1 MPETHVYKFSAP
13 GISDAAR
20 ASELKK
26 FCRNYPGVV
35 QVDDNRDKE
44 LLRLISQEPLNL
56 NSFLNEAKTAGFEL
70 SALSEPPAPQ
80 KTPPPSSVMRVSI
93 EGMTCRSCELT
104 IERAWHKL
112 AGVKRAKVNA
122 ATGQAELTLAD
133 GPIDIGALQS
143 ALGSNRYRV
152 GPTEVVRSKQLAK
165 ERPSFIRLIG
175 LFGLVFMLGLIL
187 SNLGLFQTSFTPGAA
202 MSFGAIF
209 VVGLIAASSS
219 CIAVTGGLLLSSAA
233 RFNERYASATRA
245 QKIRPVLIFVLG
257 RIASYAVLG
266 GLLGVVGSALSPSPA
281 VTAVITIVA
290 ALYMLIMG
298 LDMLGLAPVWLK
310 RFLPRLPKSLS
321 HRVLDADDKSHP
333 AMPFFLGA
341 GTFFLPCGFT
351 QALQLYAL
359 TTGSFAVGATS
370 LLAFALGTAPALIG
384 LGVASAS
391 LKGKT
396 GKFFFQFSGA
406 LVVVLGLWNIQNGLA
421 IAGYSGPDQT
431 DNLPGP
437 AAAADPGVV
446 IKNGVQVVKM
456 KVNSYGYSPERFTI
470 QAGVPVRWEVDGTQ
484 AGGCAGVIISRQ
496 LGIQKL
502 LESGIN
508 VFEFT
513 PDKPGEIKFSC
524 SMGMYRGSFT
534 VVPQS

>member
-1 MPETHVYKFSAP
+1 
-13 GISDAAR
+13 
-20 ASELKK
+20 
-26 FCRNYPGVV
+26 
-35 QVDDNRDKE
+35 
-44 LLRLISQEPLNL
+44 
-56 NSFLNEAKTAGFEL
+56 
-70 SALSEPPAPQ
+70 
-80 KTPPPSSVMRVSI
+80 
-93 EGMTCRSCELT
+93 
-104 IERAWHKL
+104 
-112 AGVKRAKVNA
+112 
-122 ATGQAELTLAD
+122 
-133 GPIDIGALQS
+133 
-143 ALGSNRYRV
+143 
-152 GPTEVVRSKQLAK
+152 
-165 ERPSFIRLIG
+165 
-175 LFGLVFMLGLIL
+175 MLGLIL